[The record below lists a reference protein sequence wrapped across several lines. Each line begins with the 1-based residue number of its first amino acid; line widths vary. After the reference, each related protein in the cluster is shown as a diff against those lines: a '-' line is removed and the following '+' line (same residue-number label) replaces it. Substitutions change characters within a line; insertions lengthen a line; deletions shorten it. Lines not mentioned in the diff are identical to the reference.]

1 MYKYLSEC
9 LFSNLWVRYI
19 QRDEIST
26 SLCLC
31 QHQCISRKNS
41 TIPRRNT
48 EAAELLPE
56 GNYFIK
62 PKLSKKVAF
71 PPEWPMAG
79 QVWTNYRNYSSQPV
93 TGAQWEVLKGG
104 WLRANTGEGESE
116 AGLQ

>member
-79 QVWTNYRNYSSQPV
+79 QVWTNYRNYSSRPV
-93 TGAQWEVLKGG
+93 TGGAIRSPEGRVAESKHGG
-104 WLRANTGEGESE
+104 GRE
-116 AGLQ
+116 